1 MSIAFRFA
9 ARSDV
14 GRVRSKN
21 DDSGYAGHYLAVVA
35 DGMGGHVG
43 GDVASATTVLDLAP
57 LDRAGFEGNAGI
69 YLADEIVNANII
81 MNELV
86 ALNPRLAGMGTTCT
100 ALLIDGDHIE
110 MAHIGDSR
118 AYRLRNNVFEQV
130 TTDHTFVQRL
140 LQEGRITSE
149 EAAIHPHK
157 NVIMRVLGDVDASP
171 ELELR
176 TLDAQVGEKWVLSSD
191 GLDAVVSVEEI
202 EAVMRSTGDLRQMVD
217 VLVDLTLHRGA
228 PDNVTVVALS
238 VIAEDSLSSSVTAPQ
253 PIIPVRKYGVDGN
266 LVGVHPTVEQESG
279 SFVADGALP
288 GAPQEHSDL
297 ADAEYTAPEG
307 THKAPWRRRMPQH
320 AKVHNALRHG
330 KWRGESFTDG
340 VLNTM
345 SVKAGVDD
353 SHPASDGAEDVP
365 TPASILR
372 LELSERPH
380 DLVGSAANA
389 TQTGM
394 IPAVTARTAQTLSTL
409 SHQPEEQPLEPA
421 ELPEEYQA
429 ALSNLVEPSPHR
441 WPMRIFVVALTLVVA
456 VATVWSFI
464 AWTGDQYYVGIKDN
478 HVTVFN
484 GVNQSLGPMTLHSVV
499 EETDIEVSSLPE
511 HSQTR
516 LHSTITAT
524 SKEDAEQ
531 IVKNLREQLSTEVA
545 PGATA
550 TATPSASG
558 SASASPT
565 SSASASPSPSPSNS
579 PASPTP
585 SSAQGGNR

>member
-57 LDRAGFEGNAGI
+57 LDRAGFEGNAGV

-100 ALLIDGDHIE
+100 ALLIDGDCIE

-118 AYRLRNNVFEQV
+118 AYRLRDGVFEQV

-140 LQEGRITSE
+140 LQEGRITPE
-149 EAAIHPHK
+149 EAEAHPHK

-176 TLDAQVGEKWVLSSD
+176 TLDAVVGEKWVLSSD
-191 GLDAVVSVEEI
+191 GLDAVVQVAEI
-202 EAVMRSTGDLRQMVD
+202 EAVMRSTGDLQQVVD
-217 VLVDLTLHRGA
+217 ILTDMTLERGA
-228 PDNVTVVALS
+228 PDNVTVVALQ
-238 VIAEDSLSSSVTAPQ
+238 VISEDSLSAAITAPQ
-253 PIIPVRKYGVDGN
+253 PIIPVRKYGKDGE
-266 LVGVHPTVEQESG
+266 LVGVYPTVEQEAAEPAS
-279 SFVADGALP
+279 
-288 GAPQEHSDL
+288 SDSEAEG
-297 ADAEYTAPEG
+297 ADAGEPVDEDG
-307 THKAPWRRRMPQH
+307 EHRAPWRRRMPQH
-320 AKVHNALRHG
+320 AKMRNALRHG

-345 SVKAGVDD
+345 TVKAGVD
-353 SHPASDGAEDVP
+353 AATATTGDGEDEP
-365 TPASILR
+365 TPASVLR
-372 LELSERPH
+372 QELSERPH
-380 DLVGSAANA
+380 DLVGAAANA

-394 IPAVTARTAQTLSTL
+394 IPAVTARTAQNICTLSQQQAT
-409 SHQPEEQPLEPA
+409 QTLEPA
-421 ELPEEYQA
+421 ELPEEYRV
-429 ALSNLVEPSPHR
+429 ALSNEVAPSPHR
-441 WPMRIFVVALTLVVA
+441 WPMRVFVVALTLA
-456 VATVWSFI
+456 VLAASAWSFFS
-464 AWTGDQYYVGIKDN
+464 WTKTQYYVGVKDD

-484 GVNQSLGPMTLHSVV
+484 GINQSLGPVSLNSVV

-511 HSQTR
+511 FSQSLLR
-516 LHSTITAT
+516 STITAT
-524 SKEDAEQ
+524 SQDEAEQ
-531 IVKNLREQLSTEVA
+531 IVQNLRDQLPATVT
-545 PGATA
+545 PGTVTTA
-550 TATPSASG
+550 EPTPSAS
-558 SASASPT
+558 ASASGEP
-565 SSASASPSPSPSNS
+565 S
-579 PASPTP
+579 PASETSPTP
-585 SSAQGGNR
+585 DTSTTTQGGN

>member
-86 ALNPRLAGMGTTCT
+86 GLNPRLAGMGTTCT
-100 ALLIDGDHIE
+100 ALLIDGDQIE

-118 AYRLRNNVFEQV
+118 AYRLRDGIFEQI

-140 LQEGRITSE
+140 VQEGRISPD
-149 EAAIHPHK
+149 EAELHPHK

-176 TLDAQVGEKWVLSSD
+176 TLDAQVGEKWLLSSD
-191 GLDAVVSVEEI
+191 GLDAVVSVQEI

-217 VLVDLTLHRGA
+217 VLVDMTLERGA

-238 VIAEDSLSSSVTAPQ
+238 VINEDSLSAAVTAPQ
-253 PIIPVRKYGVDGN
+253 PIIPVRKYGADGK
-266 LVGVHPTVEQESG
+266 LVGVHPTLEQESG
-279 SFVADGALP
+279 VQLSEQTVEETNVDTDDSING
-288 GAPQEHSDL
+288 GSSRHQ
-297 ADAEYTAPEG
+297 
-307 THKAPWRRRMPQH
+307 APWRRRMPQH

-345 SVKAGVDD
+345 SVKAGVDT
-353 SHPASDGAEDVP
+353 SHPVTDGAEDVP

-372 LELSERPH
+372 QELSERPH

-394 IPAVTARTAQTLSTL
+394 IPAVTARTAKTLSTL
-409 SHQPEEQPLEPA
+409 SHPAEDQSVEPA
-421 ELPEEYQA
+421 ELPEEYRA

-441 WPMRIFVVALTLVVA
+441 WPMRIFVVVLTLAVA
-456 VATVWSFI
+456 LATVWSFV
-464 AWTGDQYYVGIKDN
+464 AWTGEQYYVGVKDN
-478 HVTVFN
+478 HVAVFN
-484 GVNQSLGPMTLHSVV
+484 GINQTLGPITLHSVV

-516 LHSTITAT
+516 LTSTITARNQA
-524 SKEDAEQ
+524 DAEQ
-531 IVKNLREQLSTEVA
+531 IVKNLREQVPSEVE
-545 PGATA
+545 PGSVTTA
-550 TATPSASG
+550 SP
-558 SASASPT
+558 SASASAPIP
-565 SSASASPSPSPSNS
+565 SASPT
-579 PASPTP
+579 ASPG
-585 SSAQGGNR
+585 QGGNQ

>member
-86 ALNPRLAGMGTTCT
+86 SLNPRLAGMGTTCT
-100 ALLIDGDHIE
+100 ALLIDGDQIE
-110 MAHIGDSR
+110 LAHIGDSR
-118 AYRLRNNVFEQV
+118 AYRLRGDAFEQI

-140 LQEGRITSE
+140 LQEGRITAE
-149 EAAIHPHK
+149 EAELHPHK

-191 GLDAVVSVEEI
+191 GLDAVVSVQEI
-202 EAVMRSTGDLRQMVD
+202 EAVMRSTGDLQQMVD
-217 VLVDLTLHRGA
+217 VLVDMTLERGA

-238 VIAEDSLSSSVTAPQ
+238 VINEDSLSAAVTAPQ
-253 PIIPVRKYGVDGN
+253 PIIPVLKYGADGE
-266 LVGVHPTVEQESG
+266 LVGVHPTLEQESETQLAQYPSLLEQSEDG
-279 SFVADGALP
+279 SGIT
-288 GAPQEHSDL
+288 
-297 ADAEYTAPEG
+297 AEEVSR
-307 THKAPWRRRMPQH
+307 HRAPWRRRMPQH
-320 AKVHNALRHG
+320 AKIHNALRHG

-345 SVKAGVDD
+345 TVKAGVDA
-353 SHPASDGAEDVP
+353 SHPAAEDVP

-372 LELSERPH
+372 QELSERPH
-380 DLVGSAANA
+380 NLVGSAANA

-394 IPAVTARTAQTLSTL
+394 IPAVTARTAKTLSTL
-409 SHQPEEQPLEPA
+409 SQQAGDQSLEPA
-421 ELPEEYQA
+421 ELPEEYRV
-429 ALSNLVEPSPHR
+429 ALSSQLEHSPHR
-441 WPMRIFVVALTLVVA
+441 WPLRIFVSALTLLIA
-456 VATVWSFI
+456 LATVWSFI
-464 AWTGDQYYVGIKDN
+464 SWIGDQYYVGVKGD
-478 HVTVFN
+478 HVAVFN
-484 GVNQSLGPMTLHSVV
+484 GINQSLGPLTLHSVV
-499 EETDIEVSSLPE
+499 EETDIEVNSLPE

-516 LHSTITAT
+516 LRGTITAADRA
-524 SKEDAEQ
+524 DAQQ
-531 IVKNLREQLSTEVA
+531 IVKNLREQLPAEVA
-545 PGATA
+545 PGAVTTA
-550 TATPSASG
+550 SPNASA
-558 SASASPT
+558 ASASSSTSPT
-565 SSASASPSPSPSNS
+565 VS
-579 PASPTP
+579 PAP
-585 SSAQGGNR
+585 GGKQ